1 MENIIFPII
10 SPKRRCT
17 ITTGRTWFKYENV
30 FSTHHSNII
39 GSNFTRLLPYLPPT
53 NSLSRDFC
61 ELYKSKRD
69 KAEAVEALKLH
80 RKQHAEERASTG
92 QRRWKA
98 LDSPKDCAYIQIDG
112 MDQKKTALPHFS
124 KQPKSVDGAALVGV
138 HLVGAMIFH
147 GKLRTRVSLT
157 YNNLKS
163 ESNLTITVLQKIL
176 LEWESILP
184 PTLYLQLDNTVR
196 ENKNNIL
203 FAYLAMLLEKKVF
216 TKIKLGFLLV
226 GHTYDFVDQMFS
238 RFSQA
243 LRRENAFTMS
253 RLRSMIENNYDPKPV
268 TSILTQTWDFK
279 HFIETEPKLFR
290 TLNDITQN
298 QQYKFK
304 IASALEVRVWCK
316 QFSIDNTWEPPIG
329 VRYILHIDGSRAI
342 LASEQVPLKSYA
354 EIKRHTRREEI
365 GRNISNNKRERLVGD
380 MCWFWL
386 VPPERDEHAVDEPV
400 AVTTTEE
407 FRRRIFGQ
415 RRPIYSGP
423 RRPPPGS
430 AAADR
435 AAHIGEL
442 TEIHDKSFL
451 AVLANDETSFWICQV
466 LKINRRN
473 EEGEP
478 ISVHIQWY
486 ATEDS
491 NPYTGKFYPEKRRT
505 NGKGRATLFR
515 QEIDLEEVI
524 VLSFNFNFTTARRS
538 RKITERQ
545 IQTGLFRI
553 ARDKEAS
560 QPEVSNRLSQAI
572 DSADD
577 EETECSGTDLED
589 EEE

>member
-1 MENIIFPII
+1 M
-10 SPKRRCT
+10 K
-17 ITTGRTWFKYENV
+17 
-30 FSTHHSNII
+30 HS
-39 GSNFTRLLPYLPPT
+39 
-53 NSLSRDFC
+53 FC
-61 ELYKSKRD
+61 PE
-69 KAEAVEALKLH
+69 VVQALKLH
-80 RKQHAEERASTG
+80 KKQQAEERAAAG
-92 QRRWKA
+92 WRRWKA

-112 MDQKKTALPHFS
+112 MNQKKTALPHFS
-124 KQPKSVDGAALVGV
+124 KQPKSVDGAALKGV

-147 GKLRTRVSLT
+147 GKLHTRAFLT

-163 ESNLTITVLQKIL
+163 DSNLTITVLQKIL

-226 GHTYDFVDQMFS
+226 GHTHDFVDQMFS

-253 RLRSMIENNYDPKPV
+253 RLRSVIENSYDPKPV

-279 HFIETEPKLFR
+279 HFIETEPKLFK
-290 TLNDITQN
+290 TLNYITQN

-316 QFSIDNTWEPPIG
+316 QFSTDNTWEPPAG
-329 VRYILHIDGSRAI
+329 VRNILHIDGSRAI
-342 LASEQVPLKSYA
+342 LASEQVHLKSYA
-354 EIKRHTRREEI
+354 EIKRQTRRVQNIGPLI
-365 GRNISNNKRERLVGD
+365 GRQE
-380 MCWFWL
+380 
-386 VPPERDEHAVDEPV
+386 ERDEHAVDEPA

-423 RRPPPGS
+423 RRPAPGS

-442 TEIHDKSFL
+442 TEIQKKSFL
-451 AVLANDETSFWICQV
+451 AVLADDETSFWICQV
-466 LKINRRN
+466 LKINKRN
-473 EEGEP
+473 EEGLLVSTSSGMQQKILILTQESF
-478 ISVHIQWY
+478 IL
-486 ATEDS
+486 
-491 NPYTGKFYPEKRRT
+491 RR
-505 NGKGRATLFR
+505 
-515 QEIDLEEVI
+515 EEQMVKVEQPSI
-524 VLSFNFNFTTARRS
+524 NFIFTTARRL
-538 RKITERQ
+538 RKVTEKQ
-545 IQTGLFRI
+545 IRTCMFRI
-553 ARDKEAS
+553 ARDKVAS
-560 QPEVSNRLSQAI
+560 QPGVSNRLSQDI

-577 EETECSGTDLED
+577 EETECSGLDLE
-589 EEE
+589 EEEE